1 MGLMDKMFGK
11 KDVTPNVPIE
21 KKQNGPIINQE
32 EMDRIS
38 NELIKKVGLE
48 KGKKIY
54 LILTHL
60 ILNENHSIPSS
71 LDIGD
76 TMEGELNQTISLG
89 RKIDLTSAIP
99 QYASDKSNVKRV
111 YEKDGKYLLRTE
123 DSVYEI
129 KSQEQLDEI
138 SNKLIKEYGLDAI
151 GKDIR
156 LVKKFVLSPQGSSV
170 KSGEELLG
178 KLMRPVALGES
189 IDINYNNIRSNTS
202 GIERVYEDKWH
213 NRLIKTQTSLYEL
226 MKNTGS
232 E

>member
-1 MGLMDKMFGK
+1 MDKMFGK

-21 KKQNGPIINQE
+21 KKQDGPIINQE

-48 KGKKIY
+48 KGEKIY

-189 IDINYNNIRSNTS
+189 IDINYKNIRSNTS